1 MRSPMTGPELL
12 LAFYEKMLLVRSF
25 ENKLFELAKKG
36 IVRGSVH
43 FSIGEEATS
52 VGTCMAIAPQ
62 DYILPTHRGH
72 GQELAKGA
80 DPGRLLAEIAGRETG
95 FSGGRGG
102 TMHIYDRQ
110 TNNLGSQGIL
120 GAQFPICIG
129 VGLAIK
135 LQKMEDTTVLCY
147 FGDGT
152 SNLGNFYEVL
162 NIAALWSLPVVFVCV
177 NNGYGMGTKYEQ
189 ACTAEICR
197 KAELFGMLAATVDGN
212 DVEQVYE
219 RTRDIVGIVKK
230 EKKPALIELLTYRIM
245 GHSAFDTRPYRTS
258 EEVAEW
264 KKKDPID
271 RLVRRCGEAGIDGAA
286 LGAVQQKVAAVIAGA
301 EKFALDSAFPAYPA
315 GIGDSAIC
323 GN

>member
-1 MRSPMTGPELL
+1 MRETMTRPELL
-12 LAFYEKMLLVRSF
+12 LTFYEKMLLVRSF
-25 ENKLFELAKKG
+25 ENTLFELAKKG
-36 IVRGSVH
+36 TVRGSVH
-43 FSIGEEATS
+43 FSIGEEATA
-52 VGTCMAIAPQ
+52 VGTCLAIDRQ

-72 GQELAKGA
+72 GQELAKGT
-80 DPGRLLAEIAGRETG
+80 DPGRLLAEIAGKETG
-95 FSGGRGG
+95 LSGGRGG
-102 TMHIYDRQ
+102 TMHIFDRQ

-135 LQKMEDTTVLCY
+135 LQKMRDTTVLCY

-197 KAELFGMLAATVDGN
+197 KAELFGILTARVDGN
-212 DVEQVYE
+212 DVEQVYA
-219 RTRDIVGIVKK
+219 RTREIVAVVKK
-230 EKKPALIELLTYRIM
+230 EMKPALIELQTYRIM
-245 GHSAFDTRPYRTS
+245 GHSAFDTRPYRTT
-258 EEVAEW
+258 EEVEEW

-271 RLVRRCGEAGIDGAA
+271 RLLKRCAEERVDGAA
-286 LGAVQQKVAAVIAGA
+286 LRAVEEKVAAIMGEA
-301 EKFALDSAFPAYPA
+301 EKFALDSAYPSYPP
-315 GIGDSAIC
+315 GIEDSTIC